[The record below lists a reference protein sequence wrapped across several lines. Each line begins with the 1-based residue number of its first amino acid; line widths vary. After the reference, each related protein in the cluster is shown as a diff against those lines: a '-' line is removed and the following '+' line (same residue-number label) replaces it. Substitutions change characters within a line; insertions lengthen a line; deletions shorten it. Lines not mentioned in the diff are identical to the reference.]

1 MDDVTAAPPT
11 LRSAG
16 AGVATTLG
24 LLAGLLNV
32 NFLIELALPHRTPL
46 GSTVVSD
53 LAVGGR
59 PWFWAFRLG
68 DALSAVLLLALCA
81 LAWRGGSRLWRAVA
95 VTTAVFALSTLL
107 AVLFP
112 EHCAV
117 SAAHPCAASLAEQSW
132 RDTVHDLIS
141 TLGTACGIVAA
152 LLAAL
157 ATRAARPGR
166 RGVEPA
172 GHLAAF
178 VLGGAAGL
186 AFMLLQ
192 AAGGRHG
199 LGWIQRGQIA
209 VLSAWFAWVGRSVS
223 RRPGRIRA

>member
-1 MDDVTAAPPT
+1 MDAVTIAPPT
-11 LRSAG
+11 RRSAG

-32 NFLIELALPHRTPL
+32 NFLLELALPHHTPI

-68 DALSAVLLLALCA
+68 DASSALLLLALA
-81 LAWRGGSRLWRAVA
+81 TLAWRGGSRLWRAVA
-95 VTTAVFALSTLL
+95 VTTGVFALSTLL

-112 EHCAV
+112 EHCALSV
-117 SAAHPCAASLAEQSW
+117 DPTCVASLAEQSW

-141 TLGTACGIVAA
+141 TLGTGCGIVAA

-157 ATRAARPGR
+157 ATQQERPGR
-166 RGVEPA
+166 RAVEAA
-172 GHLAAF
+172 GHLTAF
-178 VLGGAAGL
+178 VLGGAMGV

-192 AAGGRHG
+192 SAGGRYG
-199 LGWIQRGQIA
+199 LGWIQRGQIV
-209 VLSAWFAWVGRSVS
+209 VLSAWFVWVGRSVS